1 MLVEMM
7 NYTQWADEKMISVF
21 DQQSVVPEN
30 ASSLF
35 SHVLN
40 AQYIWACR
48 ILAKEPQF
56 QVWEVHQPHTYS
68 QISKTNFELL
78 DQILKTIDLGSKIT
92 YTNSRGERYTDVVK
106 DILLHVFNHSTYHR
120 GQIASMLKINAIQ
133 PPATDYIQLKRE
145 IHL

>member
-7 NYTQWADEKMISVF
+7 KYTQWADEKLIAVF
-21 DQQSVVPEN
+21 DQQEVIPEK

-48 ILAKEPQF
+48 ILAKGPQF
-56 QVWEVHQPHTYS
+56 QVWEVHETSTYTK
-68 QISKTNFELL
+68 ISKTNFTMLAE
-78 DQILKTIDLGSKIT
+78 ILKTVDLEKEIS
-92 YTNSRGERYTDVVK
+92 YTNSRGESYRDLVK
-106 DILLHVFNHSTYHR
+106 DILFHVFNHSTYHR
-120 GQIASMLKINAIQ
+120 GQIASLLKVHAIQ

-145 IHL
+145 MYL

>member
-1 MLVEMM
+1 MK
-7 NYTQWADEKMISVF
+7 YTQWADEKLIAVF
-21 DQQSVVPEN
+21 EQHDVIPEK

-56 QVWEVHQPHTYS
+56 QVWEVHQPSVYA
-68 QISKTNFELL
+68 QICKTNFALL
-78 DQILKTIDLGSKIT
+78 DEILKTVDLEKVIA
-92 YTNSRGERYTDVVK
+92 YTNSRGESYIDVVK

-120 GQIASMLKINAIQ
+120 GQIASLLNVNAIQ

-145 IHL
+145 MQL